1 MRYHQAVHEVPLLIE
16 GCEEVS
22 DEDTANELDELLPK
36 DLRRSR
42 LDLPDLP
49 EREVVKHFVN
59 LSQMNFGVDNG
70 MYPLGSCTMKY
81 NPKICDE
88 ISSWDTVAHLHP
100 LQDESTIQGALA
112 LMFELEKMLC
122 EIGGVDAVTLQP
134 AAGAHGEFTGMH
146 IARAYHESNGERR
159 TEVVLPD
166 TAHGTN
172 PASAAMVG
180 YDVLDLPSKDGCV
193 DMDALKAAVSK
204 DTAAFMLTNPNTLG
218 LFEKDVLE
226 IARIVHDEGA
236 LLYYDG
242 ANLNAIMGKTSP
254 GRMDFDIVHFNAHKT
269 FATPHGGG
277 GPGAGPVGV
286 KRHLEK
292 FLPVPRIVH
301 KDERY
306 QLDYDRPESVG
317 KVKAFYGNFAVLVR
331 TYAYIRMHGGD
342 GLERISEQ
350 AVLNSNYLKEGLV
363 GMLEMPF
370 GSLRKHEF
378 VLSGSALEERGLRT
392 MDFAKRLLDYGFHA
406 PTVYFP
412 LIIDEALM
420 IEPTETETKETLD
433 AFIDACSKI
442 LAEDPDIVRTAPHNT
457 ARRRIDEV
465 RAARAMILSWRA
477 FKEKNIAVDEGRTAP
492 SSRA

>member
-1 MRYHQAVHEVPLLIE
+1 MRYHQAIHDVPLIFE
-16 GCEEVS
+16 GCNEAVPQDIES
-22 DEDTANELDELLPK
+22 ELDGLLPRN
-36 DLRRSR
+36 LQRAR

-81 NPKICDE
+81 NPKICDD
-88 ISSWDTVAHLHP
+88 ISSLETVANMHP
-100 LQDESTIQGALA
+100 LQDASTMQGALA
-112 LMFELEKMLC
+112 LMFELEGMLC

-146 IARAYHESNGERR
+146 IVRAFHESKGEERH
-159 TEVVLPD
+159 EVVLPD

-193 DMDALKAAVSK
+193 DLEALNAAVSD

-218 LFEKDVLE
+218 LFEKEVRE
-226 IARIVHDEGA
+226 IAGVVHDAGA

-254 GRMDFDIVHFNAHKT
+254 GKMDFDIVHFNPHKT

-286 KRHLEK
+286 KKDLER
-292 FLPVPRIVH
+292 FLPVPRIVRNE
-301 KDERY
+301 ERFE
-306 QLDYDRPESVG
+306 LDYDRPDSIG
-317 KVKAFYGNFAVLVR
+317 KVKVFYGNFAVLVR
-331 TYAYIRMHGGD
+331 AYVYIKMHGGK
-342 GLERISEQ
+342 GLERVSEL
-350 AVLNSNYLKEGLV
+350 AVLNSNYLKQGLT
-363 GMLEMPF
+363 EMFDMPY
-370 GSLRKHEF
+370 GDLRKHEF
-378 VLSGSALEERGLRT
+378 VLSGKKLKERGLRT

-412 LIIDEALM
+412 LIVEEALM

-433 AFIDACSKI
+433 AFIEACGRI
-442 LAEDPDIVRTAPHNT
+442 LSESPDIVRSAPHNT

-465 RAARAMILSWRA
+465 RAARDMILSWRSYR
-477 FKEKNIAVDEGRTAP
+477 EKTQSI
-492 SSRA
+492 

>member
-1 MRYHQAVHEVPLLIE
+1 MSYHQAVHDVPLLFE
-16 GCEEVS
+16 GCELPPDDDLS
-22 DEDTANELDELLPK
+22 KELAAMLPRELL
-36 DLRRSR
+36 RES

-70 MYPLGSCTMKY
+70 LYPLGSCTMKY

-88 ISSWDTVAHLHP
+88 IAAWDTVLNVHP
-100 LQDESTIQGALA
+100 LQDVSTIQGALQ
-112 LMFELEKMLC
+112 LMAELEDMLC

-134 AAGAHGEFTGMH
+134 AAGAHGEFTGIH
-146 IARAYHESNGERR
+146 IVRAYHESRGETRK
-159 TEVVLPD
+159 EVILPE

-193 DMDALKAAVSK
+193 DIEALKAAVSD

-218 LFEKDVLE
+218 LFEKDVEE
-226 IARIVHDEGA
+226 IARTVHDAGA

-254 GRMDFDIVHFNAHKT
+254 GKMDFDIVHFNLHKT

-286 KRHLEK
+286 KGHLKE
-292 FLPVPRIVH
+292 FLPPPRILRR
-301 KDERY
+301 DGEY
-306 QLDYDRPESVG
+306 DLEYDRPRSIG
-317 KVKAFYGNFAVLVR
+317 RVKSFFGNFGVLVR
-331 TYAYIRMHGGD
+331 AHAYITMQGAE
-342 GLERISEQ
+342 GLERVSEE
-350 AVLNSNYLKEGLV
+350 AVLNSNYLKDL
-363 GMLEMPF
+363 LKDLFEMPY
-370 GSLRKHEF
+370 GDLRKHEF
-378 VLSGSALEERGLRT
+378 VLSGRVLKKRGVRT

-412 LIIDEALM
+412 LIVDEALM
-420 IEPTETETKETLD
+420 IEPTETETKDTLD
-433 AFIDACSKI
+433 AFAEACRRI
-442 LAEDPDIVRTAPHNT
+442 MAEDPELLRSAPHNT
-457 ARRRIDEV
+457 ARSRIDEAK
-465 RAARAMILSWRA
+465 AARDMILSWRGYR
-477 FKEKNIAVDEGRTAP
+477 KKMDGSRGRD
-492 SSRA
+492 